1 MTPLHELIASPL
13 LARLGW
19 VLVHFVWEGF
29 GIALALSLVLLAL
42 RRAAPN
48 VRYVVSCGAMAA
60 LAIVPVITFALI
72 PQPQPVKPPHPAD
85 EPAIV
90 PAPSVEA
97 PSGLRLGAVATPPA
111 EEATTRI
118 HVPSVQTTSGSIG
131 LQNLTDRI
139 SPALPWLVLGW
150 LAGVMLVSVW
160 NLGGWVTVHQ
170 LRSRTTRPA
179 GAAAHDAARRIARR
193 FGLSR
198 PVRILQSGLV
208 ESPLVIGA
216 IKPVILLP
224 VSVLTEMPAAQL
236 ESLLAHEL
244 AHVLRHDYLVNLLQ
258 SVVETLLF
266 YHPAVWWVSRRIR
279 IERELCCDDL
289 VVNLTKDRAS
299 YARALAALASVR
311 APMLAAAAS
320 GGKLL
325 PRLRRVLGLP
335 DADAGRPGRWVA
347 AAVVL
352 ALCAVGAVLA
362 ANHDASEANKKDDV
376 VHVHGQVLDPQ
387 GHAVAGAKVVA
398 AIRSMDAPLAESRSR
413 ADGKFEISF
422 PRSRWLA
429 ANDEW
434 ENRWEKT
441 VIVAS
446 SEGFGP
452 AWARWDQTDAAGDVS
467 LKLVPDDIPIEG
479 RLLDLEGRPITGARV
494 WVDDLSGHAVDLK
507 SMNIDRSPGDGWAA
521 VDGPPD
527 DIPGWAIPA
536 SKPVQTGA
544 DGRFRIGG
552 LGRDRTA
559 NLRITGPGIVRSTV
573 QVLTRPG
580 QRVTRTFQNYIAT
593 TETTYGAA
601 FDYTPAPAR
610 VVSGTVRDAKT
621 GQPMAGVLV
630 KRNNGGVRAEP
641 NLGDVVTDANG
652 SYRIDGIPKGRNTQL
667 LFVPND
673 EQPYFMSEVDVPDTA
688 GLAPITIDVSLH
700 RGIWISGKVTD
711 HVTGKPVGGT
721 RINYLPYLTNKYAFA
736 TPEFQHASGNRRI
749 PGPETR
755 YHSKADGT
763 YRLVG
768 LPGPA
773 LVTAWCTV
781 HSYCNGVGGDKIKCP
796 VKPGTEIFQT
806 YDPLAARGHPN
817 ALKEVDI
824 PDGAQD
830 THVNFELDPGIT
842 ITVSVV
848 DPQGKPME
856 AFTAIGQ
863 IPSMGFERI
872 HGSTVD
878 AVAFRPDGERRMFI
892 WDAARKIGKA
902 IVLRP
907 ADVPTRKL
915 TVRLEPWSYITGRLI
930 GPDGQPIAKARVAV
944 AFDQPATGTD
954 DQGRFRLAVLSGVEY
969 GFDSIKGREEMLSD
983 VGQFTV
989 APGQVKDLGDVHVRI
1004 P

>member
-29 GIALALSLVLLAL
+29 AVAVALSLVLLAL
-42 RRAAPN
+42 RRAAPKM
-48 VRYVVSCGAMAA
+48 RYLICCGAMLA
-60 LAIVPVITFALI
+60 LALLPVITFAVLPAPQRVISPLPAEAPLVSTAPMEASAARPVGGAGRSSDMMTTHDRAGI
-72 PQPQPVKPPHPAD
+72 PQNAPDSIVVKLNALKD
-85 EPAIV
+85 
-90 PAPSVEA
+90 
-97 PSGLRLGAVATPPA
+97 RL
-111 EEATTRI
+111 
-118 HVPSVQTTSGSIG
+118 
-131 LQNLTDRI
+131 
-139 SPALPWLVLGW
+139 SPALPRLVLAW
-150 LAGVMLVSVW
+150 LAGVVVVSIW
-160 NLGGWVTVHQ
+160 NLGGWLTVHQ
-170 LRSRTTRPA
+170 LRSRTTCPA
-179 GAAAHDAARRIARR
+179 GPAAHDAAQRIARR
-193 FGLSR
+193 LGLSR
-198 PVRILQSGLV
+198 TVRILRSALV

-289 VVNLTKDRAS
+289 VVGLTNDRAS

-311 APMLAAAAS
+311 APLLAAAAS

-335 DADAGRPGRWVA
+335 DADARRPGRWIA

-362 ANHDASEANKKDDV
+362 ANHDPSEANKNGDV
-376 VHVHGQVLDPQ
+376 VHVHGQVFDPQ
-387 GHAVAGAKVVA
+387 GHAVAGAKIVA
-398 AIRSMDAPLAESRSR
+398 VLRFMDAPLAESRSR
-413 ADGKFEISF
+413 ADGKFDISF

-441 VIVAS
+441 IIVAS
-446 SEGFGP
+446 IDGLGP
-452 AWARWDQTDAAGDVS
+452 AWARWDQTDAAGDMS

-494 WVDDLSGHAVDLK
+494 WVDDLNGHVVDLK
-507 SMNIDRSPGDGWAA
+507 AMNIDRSPGDGWAA
-521 VDGPPD
+521 ADGPPD
-527 DIPGWAIPA
+527 DIPGRAIPA
-536 SKPVQTGA
+536 GQPIHTGA
-544 DGRFRIGG
+544 DGRFRIAG

-559 NLRITGPGIVRSTV
+559 NLKITGSDIVRSTI

-580 QRVTRTFQNYIAT
+580 QRVTRTFQNYIAAP
-593 TETTYGAA
+593 ETTYGAA

-630 KRNNGGVRAEP
+630 KRNNGGARPEP
-641 NLGDVVTDANG
+641 DLGEVFTDANG
-652 SYRIDGIPKGRNTQL
+652 SYRIDGIPKGRDTQL

-673 EQPYFMSEVDVPDTA
+673 QQPYFMSEVDVPDRA
-688 GLAPITIDVSLH
+688 GLAPITLDVSLH
-700 RGIWISGKVTD
+700 RGVWISGKVID
-711 HVTGKPVGGT
+711 RVTGSPVGGT

-773 LVTAWCTV
+773 LVAAWCTV
-781 HSYCNGVGGDKIKCP
+781 RPYCAGVGGDQIKCP
-796 VKPGTEIFQT
+796 VKAHSDIFQT
-806 YDPLAARGHPN
+806 YDPMVSRHHPS
-817 ALKEVDI
+817 ALREVDI
-824 PDGAQD
+824 PEGVQE
-830 THVNFELDPGIT
+830 THVDFELDPGLT
-842 ITVSVV
+842 IAINVV
-848 DPQGKPME
+848 DPQGKPVE
-856 AFTAIGQ
+856 AFTAINQRPGF
-863 IPSMGFERI
+863 GFERVQ
-872 HGSTVD
+872 GPTVD
-878 AVAFRPDGERRMFI
+878 AVAFRPDEERRIFI

-902 IVLRP
+902 VALRP
-907 ADVPTRKL
+907 SDVPTRKL
-915 TVRLEPWSYITGRLI
+915 TVRLEPWSYITGRLL

-944 AFDQPATGTD
+944 AFEQPATGTD

-969 GFDSIKGREEMLSD
+969 GLDSVKGRDEMLSD

-989 APGQVKDLGDVHVRI
+989 ASGQVKDLGDVHVRI